1 MNTLILSIQMRQIQY
16 KKSKEN
22 VVHIGDKAVSPIIA
36 TILLVAIT
44 VILASTLYLALGGF
58 FSHVGTST
66 PTVSLSATN
75 TSASSSSLSYSI
87 TVGSVSATGINMSNV
102 EIKLIG
108 SGNNIVTITH
118 SPTPTAGQWWTSTN
132 TSVFKSASSGGAAT
146 LTSGLTITIS
156 LISGVIGLSQIQLI
170 DTGTNGGEMGYASI
184 S

>member
-1 MNTLILSIQMRQIQY
+1 MRQIQY

-58 FSHVGTST
+58 FSHVGTTT

-75 TSASSSSLSYSI
+75 TSAGSSSLSYSI

-108 SGNNIVTITH
+108 SGNNIVTLTH
-118 SPTPTAGQWWTSTN
+118 SSTTTSGGTTWGWTFSPSSF
-132 TSVFKSASSGGAAT
+132 SVASASSGGAAD
-146 LTSGLTITIS
+146 LTSGLTITINLGS
-156 LISGVIGLSQIQLI
+156 TPVIGLSQIQLW
-170 DTGTNGGEMGYASI
+170 DTGTNAGEMGYTSI

>member
-1 MNTLILSIQMRQIQY
+1 MRQIQY

-58 FSHVGTST
+58 FSHVGTTT

-75 TSASSSSLSYSI
+75 TSVSSSNLSYSV
-87 TVGSVSATGINMSNV
+87 TVGSVSATGISLSNV
-102 EIKLIG
+102 EIKLVG
-108 SGNNIVTITH
+108 SGSNLTTLVW
-118 SPTPTAGQWWTSTN
+118 S
-132 TSVFKSASSGGAAT
+132 SSGSSSGWYNSKDPYVAAT
-146 LTSGLTITIS
+146 TTSSTSDLSSGQTITIVFAKNS
-156 LISGVIGLSQIQLI
+156 YVIGLSQIQLI
-170 DTGTNGGEMGYASI
+170 DTGTNGGEMGYTSI